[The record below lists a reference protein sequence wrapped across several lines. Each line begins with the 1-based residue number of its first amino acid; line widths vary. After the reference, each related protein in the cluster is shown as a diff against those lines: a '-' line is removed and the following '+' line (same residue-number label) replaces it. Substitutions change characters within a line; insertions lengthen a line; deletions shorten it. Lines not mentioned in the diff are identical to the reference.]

1 MGEYGQYCPVAK
13 GSEIFAERWTPLVI
27 RNLYIDCHSF
37 SEILAGIP
45 RMSRTLLAQRLR
57 TLERE
62 GIVQRRPNPTGR
74 GSLYYLTPSGQ
85 ELTRV
90 CIELGTWAAR
100 WLHLRPQ
107 DMDPYVVLWAWMKL
121 IKVERLPNRRVVLRF
136 DLQDRPKERFWLL
149 LDRRECEV
157 CIKPPG
163 FEEDIIVRTD
173 CQTLTLV
180 HRRLSMAEAVRSGRW
195 EMDGPRQLVR
205 AFPSWGGLS
214 YFAGVQPVGAVAA
227 TL

>member
-1 MGEYGQYCPVAK
+1 
-13 GSEIFAERWTPLVI
+13 
-27 RNLYIDCHSF
+27 
-37 SEILAGIP
+37 
-45 RMSRTLLAQRLR
+45 
-57 TLERE
+57 
-62 GIVQRRPNPTGR
+62 
-74 GSLYYLTPSGQ
+74 
-85 ELTRV
+85 
-90 CIELGTWAAR
+90 
-100 WLHLRPQ
+100 
-107 DMDPYVVLWAWMKL
+107 MKL

-149 LDRRECEV
+149 LDRRESEV

-180 HRRLSMAEAVRSGRW
+180 HMGRLSMAEAVRSGRW

-227 TL
+227 TR